1 MVQLLVITLDI
12 VELKFV
18 VTNDLL
24 IRLRSLTLIL
34 RDRWRER
41 WNKAVVGLD
50 IIELQV
56 ILCFLAMERVY
67 L

>member
-24 IRLRSLTLIL
+24 IRLRSLTLIINV
-34 RDRWRER
+34 RE
-41 WNKAVVGLD
+41 
-50 IIELQV
+50 
-56 ILCFLAMERVY
+56 MEE
-67 L
+67 